1 MIEKI
6 QKEKLTGFYKTLK
19 TIYAAKSAI
28 KSLAESGCIRG
39 LKGMYYGSE
48 AISTGICAVLRQG
61 DKLVNSCDDVGNLIA
76 GGAGINNIFAEML
89 GRVDG
94 CNKGV
99 RGFLNISAPEAGIY
113 SANSFSD
120 TQVAMGT
127 GFALASK
134 IKGEKTL
141 VAALYNGSTSN
152 EGIIHESMNIASAF
166 DLPVLFVCETVL
178 DGIGGKPVG
187 TDGKP
192 GGTGS
197 KPVGTNSKPVGTN
210 NKAEDQIKRGR
221 FSKRSVGYAIDGYP
235 VNGMDVASVYVL
247 AEKVINDIR
256 QTNRPAIIEC
266 FFEKC
271 YESLEPGKNSEDA
284 KEAQIKK
291 DALISRILGS
301 FKKELFDNK
310 IMTMDEAKYLK
321 EDAIKLVS
329 EAVQFA
335 KNSAVIDNET
345 LNNIMYADKCIN
357 MPKAGWLI

>member
-1 MIEKI
+1 MTEKI

-19 TIYAAKSAI
+19 TIYAAKFAI
-28 KSLAESGCIRG
+28 KSLAEAGYIGG

-48 AISTGICAVLRQG
+48 AISTGICAVLRQE

-76 GGAGINNIFAEML
+76 GGAGVNNIFAEML
-89 GRVDG
+89 GRMDG
-94 CNKGV
+94 CNKGA
-99 RGFLNISAPEAGIY
+99 RGFLNISAPEVGIY

-127 GFALASK
+127 GFALAAK

-141 VAALYNGSTSN
+141 VAAFYNGSTSN

-178 DGIGGKPVG
+178 DG
-187 TDGKP
+187 TDSKP
-192 GGTGS
+192 GGTII
-197 KPVGTNSKPVGTN
+197 
-210 NKAEDQIKRGR
+210 KAEDQIKSGK
-221 FSKRSVGYAIDGYP
+221 FCKRSVGYAIEGYS
-235 VNGMDVASVYVL
+235 VNGMDVASVYLL

-266 FFEKC
+266 FFENC
-271 YESLEPGKNSEDA
+271 YESFKPGKNSEDA
-284 KEAQIKK
+284 KGAQNKK

-310 IMTMDEAKYLK
+310 IMTFDEAKYLK
-321 EDAIKLVS
+321 EDAFKLVA

-335 KNSAVIDNET
+335 KNSAYIDSEA

-357 MPKAGWLI
+357 MPKAGWSL